1 MNKVRKYLRFSVS
14 DRIEHWLL
22 TLSFGILG
30 ITGLVQKYPSIGLS
44 EWSVGIMGGV
54 ENVRILHRLAA
65 VIMMLEVIY
74 HIGVVGYRVFVR
86 RAKLSMLPG
95 IPDLRAAIQTLLHNL
110 GLRKDRPQQG
120 RYTFE
125 EKLEYWALIWGTL
138 VMGITGFMLWNP
150 IATTS
155 FLPGEFV
162 PAAKSAH
169 SGEALLAVLAIIVWH
184 FYHVHLRHFNKSIFS
199 GYLTE
204 EEMLDEHP
212 LDLAE
217 IKAGVLETPG
227 ATKAFARRRSGFLF
241 AYGVLTV
248 VMLFGIY
255 LFVTIEQTAITTVPP
270 PEQVAV
276 FAPLT
281 PTPLPTPLPTS
292 ASSTAVLPAGASD
305 IPHPVVEREDCRSC
319 HEIEGPQPLPADHGG
334 RTNDFCQACHV
345 PAPVPA
351 ILHPAEGRG
360 PCLSCHDEGQVAQFS
375 LSTHR
380 GRDEVSCRTCHDP
393 AGVTPLS
400 ISHSVEGQADCL
412 TCHASQGFDP
422 YPESHEGWG
431 NQLCLL
437 CHEAGAPP
445 TEGEH
450 SFPQDHNGTAK
461 NCVLCHPGGDFA
473 AYRCDTCHVPDG
485 MNQVHEARGISEIE
499 DKCVLCHPQGRK
511 P

>member
-22 TLSFGILG
+22 TLSFGILAV
-30 ITGLVQKYPSIGLS
+30 TGLVQKFASVGLS

-65 VIMMLEVIY
+65 VVMMLEAIY
-74 HIGVVGYRVFVR
+74 HVGVVGYRVFVR
-86 RAKLSMLPG
+86 RTKLSMLPG
-95 IPDLRAAIQTLLHNL
+95 VQDVRAAIQTLLHNL
-110 GLRKDRPQQG
+110 GLRKGRPQQG

-204 EEMLDEHP
+204 EEMLDEHS
-212 LDLAE
+212 LELAE

-292 ASSTAVLPAGASD
+292 ASSTAILPAEASD

-319 HEIEGPQPLPADHGG
+319 HEIEGQQPLPADHGG

-380 GRDEVSCRTCHDP
+380 GRDEASCRTCHDP

-400 ISHSVEGQADCL
+400 ISHSMEVQADCL
-412 TCHASQGFDP
+412 ACHASQAFEP

-431 NQLCLL
+431 NQLCQL

-445 TEGEH
+445 TEAKH
-450 SFPQDHNGTAK
+450 LFPEDHDGAAE

-473 AYRCDTCHVPDG
+473 AYRCDICHALDG
-485 MNQVHEARGISEIE
+485 MNQVHEARGINEIE
-499 DKCVLCHPQGRK
+499 DKCVLCHPQGQK